1 MKAAYKA
8 SLLSAFVLPGAG
20 QLYLKKYW
28 RGLVIMFVFLCGAI
42 FIVWSIAAPAF
53 NRLESIVVKMQSGA
67 VSMQQ
72 LAEISGSPDST
83 KSSYYDAVF
92 YSIVCVWIF
101 AVVDAYR
108 LGRKKDFPE
117 SGSPG

>member
-8 SLLSAFVLPGAG
+8 SLLSAFVFPGAG
-20 QLYLKKYW
+20 QFYLKKYW

-42 FIVWSIAAPAF
+42 FIVWSIIAPAF

-67 VSMQQ
+67 VNMQQ
-72 LAEISGSPDST
+72 LAEIAGSQTRPNLPIMT
-83 KSSYYDAVF
+83 LVF

-101 AVVDAYR
+101 AVIDAYR